1 MKKAGIILIFMTLFG
16 SCNQDITKKDI
27 QKING
32 YWQIE
37 KVIFS
42 NGEEKAYSINEDYD
56 YFKIDNKNSGFRK
69 KVKPQLDGTFLTNN
83 TFEKV
88 SIITQNDKVILQYK
102 TAFATWRET
111 LIAISDEKMI
121 AIGKN
126 NLTYHYKR
134 VTSINVLKKL

>member
-1 MKKAGIILIFMTLFG
+1 MTLLG

-27 QKING
+27 QRING

-37 KVIFS
+37 KVVFS
-42 NGEEKAYSINEDYD
+42 NGEEKTYSINEDYD
-56 YFKIDNKNSGFRK
+56 YFKIDNKNRGFRK
-69 KVKPQLDGTFLTNN
+69 KVKPQLDGTFLTYN

-88 SIITQNDKVILQYK
+88 SIITQNNKVILQYK

-121 AIGKN
+121 TIGKN

-134 VTSINVLKKL
+134 ATSVNVLKKL

>member
-1 MKKAGIILIFMTLFG
+1 MTLLG

-37 KVIFS
+37 KVVFS
-42 NGEEKAYSINEDYD
+42 NGEEKTYSINEDYD

-88 SIITQNDKVILQYK
+88 SIITQNDKIVLHYK

-111 LIAISDEKMI
+111 LTAISDDKMV
-121 AIGKN
+121 
-126 NLTYHYKR
+126 LTTQANINYYYKKAAP
-134 VTSINVLKKL
+134 INILKKDEKNK